1 MRKQYNFYPGE
12 SGLDAWDVDRL
23 IQLSQNFEVREI
35 PVASITEIDSPYWFI
50 DERDKPTVRNLVSHF
65 RLVQE
70 VDSSYPIILSVDGRV
85 MDGMH
90 RVARALLDGK
100 STITAVQFDQQPEPD
115 FQNCRPEDLPY

>member
-1 MRKQYNFYPGE
+1 MRKQYNFYLGE

-50 DERDKPTVRNLVSHF
+50 DERDKPTVRNLVGHF

>member
-1 MRKQYNFYPGE
+1 VRKQYNFYPGE

>member
-1 MRKQYNFYPGE
+1 MRKQYNFWPSE

-23 IQLSQNFEVREI
+23 IQLSQNLVVREI
-35 PVASITEIDSPYWFI
+35 PVTSITEIDSPYWFN
-50 DERDKPTVRNLVSHF
+50 DERDKPTVRNLVDHF

-70 VDSSYPIILSVDGRV
+70 VDSSYPIILNVDGRV

-100 STITAVQFDQQPEPD
+100 TTIKVVQFEQQPEPD
-115 FQNCRPEDLPY
+115 FRNCKPEDLPY